1 VDIDKRFGFSNLNRI
16 KRNMPLSRI
25 ITLGGSMWLLE
36 ISNLRTLMNEELIKE
51 NMPFVIGMGAL
62 KLIEA
67 MVYILGVLFGILF
80 GVLMEYFTQ

>member
-1 VDIDKRFGFSNLNRI
+1 
-16 KRNMPLSRI
+16 
-25 ITLGGSMWLLE
+25 
-36 ISNLRTLMNEELIKE
+36 MNEELIKE